1 MGIHDG
7 HREKVRQR
15 FLNGGLDAFADHEAL
30 ELLLFYAIP
39 RRDTNVLAHQL
50 IERYGSL
57 YAVLTAPIEDLEKFN
72 GIGERTAVLLHLAPE
87 IYRKSRLEAVTKD
100 TPLNSVE
107 RVGAYLLERFAGERN
122 EVVYQLCLDRKGKL
136 LACKRLA
143 EGGLTS
149 TALNIRSVVEHAV
162 LTAASAVILA
172 HNHPSGVAL
181 PSPDDFATTQ
191 QIQKALD
198 AIGIPL
204 TDHIIVADGDFISF
218 AQSGF
223 LDKNP

>member
-1 MGIHDG
+1 MGVHDG
-7 HREKVRQR
+7 HREKMRQR
-15 FLNGGLDAFADHEAL
+15 YLNSGLDSFAEHEAL

-39 RRDTNVLAHQL
+39 RKDTNVLAHQM

-57 YAVLTAPIEDLEKFN
+57 YGVLSAPVEDLVKFP
-72 GIGERTAVLLHLAPE
+72 GVGERTAVLLRLAPE
-87 IYRKSRLEAVTKD
+87 IYRKARLDAASRD
-100 TPLNSVE
+100 MPLNSVE
-107 RVGAYLLERFAGERN
+107 RVGAYLLERFIGERN

-143 EGGLTS
+143 EGGLTA
-149 TALNIRSVVEHAV
+149 TALNIRSVVENAA

-181 PSPDDFATTQ
+181 PSAEDLATTR
-191 QIQKALD
+191 QIQLALD

-204 TDHIIVADGDFISF
+204 ADHIIVADGDYISF
-218 AQSGF
+218 AQSGY
-223 LDKNP
+223 LTEN